1 MYEVTVQETFAA
13 AHFLRGYEGSCNSIH
28 GHNFRV
34 QVTVE
39 GERLNDI
46 GMLVDFR
53 ELKSVLREA
62 AATVDH
68 RNLNEL
74 PPFDEEKNPTTEN
87 LAEYFYCRVK
97 AGISNPHAR
106 VKEVCIWETDIQ
118 SAKYTPPSTSSK

>member
-39 GERLNDI
+39 GERLDEI

-53 ELKSVLREA
+53 ELKTLLREA

-68 RNLNEL
+68 RNLNEIR
-74 PPFDEEKNPTTEN
+74 PFDEEKNPTTEN

-118 SAKYTPPSTSSK
+118 AARYRPNASK

>member
-13 AHFLRGYEGSCNSIH
+13 AHFLRGYEGNCNSIH

-34 QVTVE
+34 VVTVE
-39 GERLNDI
+39 GERLNEL
-46 GMLVDFR
+46 GLLVDFR
-53 ELKSVLREA
+53 ELKGLLRQVTEA
-62 AATVDH
+62 VDH
-68 RNLNEL
+68 KNLNEV
-74 PPFDEEKNPTTEN
+74 PPFDGEKNPSTEN

-118 SAKYTPPSTSSK
+118 SAKYRPTSSK

>member
-39 GERLNDI
+39 GERLNEI

-53 ELKSVLREA
+53 ELKTLLREA

-68 RNLNEL
+68 RNLNEI
-74 PPFDEEKNPTTEN
+74 PPFDGEKNPSTEN

-97 AGISNPHAR
+97 AGISNPDAR

-118 SAKYTPPSTSSK
+118 SAKYVPTSSK